1 MRNSSA
7 AQNIPLTSPVLRE
20 RRSVVPIVTENNED
34 QIEITDEENTLKF
47 SIDELTYKT
56 IKNQIDVINLQP
68 KITNEELTEKLLI
81 YLKANVGSLP
91 DILSEVFQKDVTE
104 EDKALQK
111 KYVLSIIK
119 QILNSQAPPSS
130 NSEMIIPPSVQESS
144 NKKYSSSLEQQLDYM
159 SMVGG
164 KSRRKYIHR
173 RNTTR
178 KK

>member
-7 AQNIPLTSPVLRE
+7 AQNIPLTSPVPRE

-56 IKNQIDVINLQP
+56 IKNQIDVINS
-68 KITNEELTEKLLI
+68 KSNITIEELTETLLI
-81 YLKANVGSLP
+81 YLKENVGSLP
-91 DILSEVFQKDVTE
+91 DILSEVFRKDETE

-111 KYVLSIIK
+111 KYVQSIIK
-119 QILNSQAPPSS
+119 KILSSQAPPSS
-130 NSEMIIPPSVQESS
+130 NNQNPRQNGDSAISA
-144 NKKYSSSLEQQLDYM
+144 QQARNIGM
-159 SMVGG
+159 GGG

-173 RNTTR
+173 RNTSSKNRRT
-178 KK
+178 